1 MQYSFNDVEGN
12 YPQTT
17 QIISFISFFFF
28 FRNIHRREEM
38 MKFLHKG
45 TSARPYNFFFF
56 QKQAKEA
63 NTKKK
68 KKAKEATLFNS

>member
-12 YPQTT
+12 YPQTS

-45 TSARPYNFFFF
+45 TSARPYNFFFLETGQRGHF
-56 QKQAKEA
+56 IQ
-63 NTKKK
+63 
-68 KKAKEATLFNS
+68 